1 LIERPTKPNPEDVRF
16 PMSCTI
22 DPEDYESFKRQRGKE
37 FTLGMLV
44 LKKAEL
50 QIELDVLEGEL
61 MF

>member
-1 LIERPTKPNPEDVRF
+1 
-16 PMSCTI
+16 MSCTI

>member
-1 LIERPTKPNPEDVRF
+1 MP
-16 PMSCTI
+16 CTI
-22 DPEDYESFKRQRGKE
+22 YPEDYESFKRQRGKE
-37 FTLGMLV
+37 VTLGMLV